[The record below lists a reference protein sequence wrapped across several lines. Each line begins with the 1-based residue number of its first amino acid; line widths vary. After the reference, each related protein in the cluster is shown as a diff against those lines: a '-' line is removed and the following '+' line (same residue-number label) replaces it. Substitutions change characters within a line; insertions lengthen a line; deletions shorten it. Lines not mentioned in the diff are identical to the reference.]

1 MGGSAK
7 CTSPSLCVAGRTRG
21 GGFVRDWVHYKW
33 KRVAV
38 RPAWAAGLGT
48 RVNVSMCRGGT
59 DVCGMAP
66 CEAMLKI
73 RARQTLA
80 LQMLRLCFKI
90 SQARQRGR
98 WAGGG
103 SRGSRCPGDA
113 HLRSLPATRFLL
125 GGFKMGHREFIELF
139 WGEVGLALPFLK
151 LPANWGC
158 GKVGLVRK
166 FQHPHGLGAC
176 CWGSLL

>member
-1 MGGSAK
+1 MDFWKRVGMGGSAK

-73 RARQTLA
+73 RARQTLV

-103 SRGSRCPGDA
+103 SRGSRRPGDA

-125 GGFKMGHREFIELF
+125 GGFKTGHREFIELF
-139 WGEVGLALPFLK
+139 WGEWAWHCLF
-151 LPANWGC
+151 
-158 GKVGLVRK
+158 
-166 FQHPHGLGAC
+166 
-176 CWGSLL
+176 

>member
-1 MGGSAK
+1 MMLEGNLRTLSVFSGGFLEEGGDRGQRKMHLPRPACGRTAMGG
-7 CTSPSLCVAGRTRG
+7 L
-21 GGFVRDWVHYKW
+21 VRDWVHYKW
-33 KRVAV
+33 KRVAA

-73 RARQTLA
+73 RARQTRV

-103 SRGSRCPGDA
+103 SKGLRCPGDA
-113 HLRSLPATRFLL
+113 HLRAPTSSHSFPPWWF
-125 GGFKMGHREFIELF
+125 
-139 WGEVGLALPFLK
+139 
-151 LPANWGC
+151 
-158 GKVGLVRK
+158 
-166 FQHPHGLGAC
+166 
-176 CWGSLL
+176 